1 MNCLFSNRKRKFH
14 SSKTRL
20 VVVVAVSRCL
30 RGRMA
35 ETRVAG
41 LSITQF
47 GRGYILG
54 VTKLV
59 LQVGEQRLWP
69 FIA

>member
-20 VVVVAVSRCL
+20 VEVVVAVGHGL

-41 LSITQF
+41 LSITQL
-47 GRGYILG
+47 GRG
-54 VTKLV
+54 
-59 LQVGEQRLWP
+59 
-69 FIA
+69 